1 MDGLLGLIFRLG
13 RELREEVEI
22 RLRGEYMEQGV
33 EHKEGKMEQLLSGD
47 GGERIYWLRSGEARG
62 QSG

>member
-33 EHKEGKMEQLLSGD
+33 EHNAGMME
-47 GGERIYWLRSGEARG
+47 
-62 QSG
+62 